1 MLCAMQH
8 RYGDQLPKIDSS
20 AFVHPSAVLIGQ
32 VEVAAEAS
40 IWPNT
45 TLRGDDGPILIGAYT
60 SIQDGSTIHCT
71 RGWSSTKVGNKVTVG
86 HNVILHGCIV
96 EDECLIGM
104 GAIVMDNAHI
114 HKGAIVAAGAL
125 VPPNKVVEAG
135 TLVVGNP
142 ARVLRACG
150 EKEQRMIEMGWREYS
165 GRAKEYLRLGL
176 STP

>member
-8 RYGDQLPKIDSS
+8 RYGDQLPNIDPS

-32 VEVAAEAS
+32 VEVGAGAS

-45 TLRGDDGPILIGAYT
+45 TLRADDGPILIGAHS

-71 RGWSSTKVGNKVTVG
+71 RGWSTTKVGAKVTVG

-104 GAIVMDNAHI
+104 GAIVMDNAHV

-165 GRAKEYLRLGL
+165 TRAQEYLRLGL
-176 STP
+176 SSQ